1 MSSHHMVVSLKFIDR
16 IVWEKSS
23 ITGSFRN
30 YAISSKQ
37 EVPYKPPA
45 CITNLHLCRI
55 TGLSTWGQICTYLY
69 CTNHFLWINDYLDGT
84 WPNLRFTS
92 VVDRLVWWTKTC
104 KPVETINHLY
114 VYKTLYNLLL
124 KVSAWRSWKYQLFF
138 NFSHI
143 FCSKSLRFWLLLE
156 EISIK
161 ASWYF
166 HIMKCSLE
174 AGA

>member
-1 MSSHHMVVSLKFIDR
+1 MSSYHMVVSLKFIDR

-37 EVPYKPPA
+37 EVPYKPTACIPACIPA

-69 CTNHFLWINDYLDGT
+69 CTNQFLWINDYLDGT

-92 VVDRLVWWTKTC
+92 VVDRLVWWTNC
-104 KPVETINHLY
+104 VSQLRPLTISMFIKLCITY
-114 VYKTLYNLLL
+114 
-124 KVSAWRSWKYQLFF
+124 
-138 NFSHI
+138 
-143 FCSKSLRFWLLLE
+143 CLRFQHE
-156 EISIK
+156 EVESISSSLISPTFFVLK
-161 ASWYF
+161 AWDFGCY
-166 HIMKCSLE
+166 
-174 AGA
+174 